1 MHDDGLAFGVGFAR
15 VRLGTFAGVGADGF
29 PRVALDGSG
38 GAGQVARSLVG
49 LGGVA
54 AGAEVAVAF
63 AKEEPEQPLILG
75 VVRPPE
81 RVVEADGRTEIVGER
96 EVVLRCGPAS
106 IRLTADGR
114 VTVRG
119 TRILSRAEA
128 SNRVQGASVDLN

>member
-1 MHDDGLAFGVGFAR
+1 MHDDGLAFGVGFAS

-29 PRVALDGSG
+29 PRVALTGSG
-38 GAGQVARSLVG
+38 GAEQVARSLVG
-49 LGGVA
+49 LEGVA
-54 AGAEVAVAF
+54 AGAEIAVAF
-63 AKEEPEQPLILG
+63 AEEEPERPLILG
-75 VVRPPE
+75 VVQPPE
-81 RVVEADGRTEIVGER
+81 RIIEADGRTEIVGER

-128 SNRVQGASVDLN
+128 SNRVQGQG